1 MASFFQQ
8 WKANLL
14 VPAVPVTWAAL
25 SLLGVV
31 AGPFG
36 TNQVFSAGARLL
48 FWPGLIA
55 VSILLGAA
63 VRTLV
68 ESVLGLRHF
77 ATQAPVLALIVTVPL
92 APFIHAVVSALAV
105 PGEIVVPGIGRI
117 AVIVFAA
124 SICVSAIRH
133 AVVLRRDGAAPLE
146 PGAMPRLFARIS
158 SDLHAP
164 LLRLSVRDHYVD
176 VVTEAGTAS
185 ILIRFGDAIAEVE
198 GVAGAQVHRS
208 HWVAAVAIER
218 AENGQGKLDLH
229 LVDGTR
235 VPVSKTYRAAALAML
250 AAHERD
256 RARPA

>member
-36 TNQVFSAGARLL
+36 TNQVFSLGARLL
-48 FWPGLIA
+48 FWPGLVA

-68 ESVLGLRHF
+68 ESVFGLRHF
-77 ATQAPVLALIVTVPL
+77 ATQAPVLALIVTLPL
-92 APFIHAVVSALAV
+92 APSIHAVVSALAV
-105 PGEIVVPGIGRI
+105 PGEMAVPSIARI

-133 AVVLRRDGAAPLE
+133 AVVLRRADAVSPE
-146 PGAMPRLFARIS
+146 PGTVPRLLARIS
-158 SDLHAP
+158 GELHAP

-185 ILIRFGDAIAEVE
+185 ILIRFGDAIAEAE

-208 HWVAAVAIER
+208 HWVAAAAIER
-218 AENGQGKLDLH
+218 AENGQGKLELH

-235 VPVSKTYRAAALAML
+235 VPVSKTYRAAAQAML
-250 AAHERD
+250 AGREIDH
-256 RARPA
+256 ARSA